1 MENLVSLIIISLPLI
16 FLILY
21 FWIIID
27 WRKCPKGGYHKWQ
40 YKEDL
45 KVADGWLSDML
56 LSIKGNNIYSENKR
70 HICKKC
76 GLVEKLKPRRK

>member
-1 MENLVSLIIISLPLI
+1 MYIIVFLLCLIPLII
-16 FLILY
+16 F
-21 FWIIID
+21 FHTFND

-56 LSIKGNNIYSENKR
+56 LSIKGNNIYSDNQR
-70 HICKKC
+70 HVCKKC